1 MFAWIKDRLSSAP
14 NKFRITNTVADC
26 ITLHRC
32 RTPKGPRAER
42 LFRDGGWGVKM
53 GYIWHLNKSREK
65 KRGNKMMENKRQR
78 KGIREKST
86 VK

>member
-14 NKFRITNTVADC
+14 NKFRITNTVADY

-42 LFRDGGWGVKM
+42 LFGDGGVWCKNEL
-53 GYIWHLNKSREK
+53 HLASKQEQRE
-65 KRGNKMMENKRQR
+65 EE
-78 KGIREKST
+78 REQNDGE
-86 VK
+86 